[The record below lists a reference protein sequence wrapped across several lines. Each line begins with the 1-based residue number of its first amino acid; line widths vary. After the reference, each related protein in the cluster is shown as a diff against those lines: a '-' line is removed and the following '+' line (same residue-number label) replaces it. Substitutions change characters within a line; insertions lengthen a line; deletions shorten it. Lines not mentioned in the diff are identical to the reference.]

1 MTKPND
7 RAAILRRVIELAAAE
22 AGRNAA
28 EVTAEMTLQGDLD
41 FDSLAT
47 MEFTM
52 NVEDAFG
59 LEIPDEQA
67 VQVRTVGQAADL
79 VAAAL
84 TVGS

>member
-1 MTKPND
+1 MNNK
-7 RAAILRRVIELAAAE
+7 AAILRRVIELAAAE
-22 AGRNAA
+22 AGCDAA
-28 EVTAEMTLQGDLD
+28 EVTAEMTLQDDLD

-52 NVEDAFG
+52 NIEDAFG
-59 LEIPDEQA
+59 LDIPDEQA
-67 VQVRTVGQAADL
+67 SQVKTVGQAADL